1 MGRSRPHLRFSF
13 LVAFVLVLGMLPS
26 PSQAQVDPRCSEPGV
41 TILTDP
47 IGDANPTTG
56 NPATDDIE
64 RLSIAEPGSLG
75 PGKIM
80 FILKMA
86 SLPATLPGDV
96 AGRRTWPVTIMNAA
110 DPPLPEMATD
120 NFVVRMSTFPLGPPP
135 TFSAAPGTGPNPV
148 TNPGTP
154 ADPASNYTT
163 DGSIRIIV
171 SRSQIGNPMPG
182 QTISNFITRIRVH
195 GGAVDLTP
203 DNMPDDLIPAGDY
216 TLIGSENCVT
226 NRAPIANPDTATTKP
241 ATPVTINV
249 LANDSDPDGDPLT
262 VTTVTDPPR
271 GTATRNADNTVT
283 YRPDCGFTGTD
294 MFTYTI
300 SDGRGGTASAL
311 VTVTVRKT
319 SRRGSC

>member
-1 MGRSRPHLRFSF
+1 MGVSRPHPH
-13 LVAFVLVLGMLPS
+13 LVFALVLGAILLLLPS
-26 PSQAQVDPRCSEPGV
+26 VSQAQVVDPRCSEPGV
-41 TILTDP
+41 TIMTDTV
-47 IGDANPTTG
+47 GDANPQTG
-56 NPATDDIE
+56 NPASDDIE

-86 SLPATLPGDV
+86 TLPAVLPG
-96 AGRRTWPVTIMNAA
+96 GRTWPVTINNAA
-110 DPPLPEMATD
+110 DPPLPAMPTD
-120 NFVVRMSTFPLGPPP
+120 NFVVRMSTFPAPPP
-135 TFSAAPGTGPNPV
+135 TFSAAPGTTTNPV
-148 TNPGTP
+148 VNPGTP
-154 ADPASNYTT
+154 ADPASSYST

-182 QTISNFITRIRVH
+182 QTISNFLVRIRIH

-203 DNMPDDLIPAGDY
+203 DNMPDDLIPTGSY

-226 NRAPIANPDTATTKP
+226 NRAPIANPDQATTSP
-241 ATPVTINV
+241 ANPVTINV
-249 LANDSDPDGDPLT
+249 LSNDSDPDGDPLT
-262 VTTVTDPPR
+262 VTAVTDPPN
-271 GTATRNADNTVT
+271 GTATRNADNSIT

-294 MFTYTI
+294 MFTYSI

-311 VTVTVRKT
+311 VTVTVRRT

>member
-1 MGRSRPHLRFSF
+1 
-13 LVAFVLVLGMLPS
+13 
-26 PSQAQVDPRCSEPGV
+26 V

-47 IGDANPTTG
+47 IGDVQVTG
-56 NPATDDIE
+56 NPASDDIE

-75 PGKIM
+75 PGKVM

-86 SLPATLPGDV
+86 TLPATLPMN
-96 AGRRTWPVTIMNAA
+96 RTWPVVIMNNP
-110 DPPLPEMATD
+110 DPPLPEPATD

-135 TFSAAPGTGPNPV
+135 TFSAAPGTGTNPV
-148 TNPGTP
+148 VNPGTP
-154 ADPASNYTT
+154 ADPASSYAT
-163 DGSIRIIV
+163 DGTIRIIV
-171 SRSQIGNPMPG
+171 SRSQIGNPGPG
-182 QTISNFITRIRVH
+182 STIHSFITRIRIH

-203 DNMPDDLIPAGDY
+203 DNMPDDLIPAGSY

-226 NRAPIANPDTATTKP
+226 NRDPIANPDSATTKP

-262 VTTVTDPPR
+262 VTSVTDPPN
-271 GTATRNADNTVT
+271 GTATRNPDNTVT

-294 MFTYTI
+294 MFTYSI
-300 SDGRGGTASAL
+300 SDGAGGSASAL